1 MTNPTQTKDQQP
13 WYTIR
18 ALTPTAS
25 AASGVSAAAEILI
38 YGTIGANWWDEESV
52 TAASFI
58 KELGAIRADAITVR
72 INSTGGAVTDGIAI
86 HNALKRHDARIT
98 VVVDALAASIASLIA
113 MAGDDVQIAENAAFM
128 VHAPWTTVGGNSAEL
143 RRTADMLDTW
153 ADAMSTSY
161 AAKTKKPKP
170 DMLALLTDGEDHWY
184 TADQAV
190 EMGFANSVVVGD
202 PMAASLARAM
212 DLSHFRN
219 VPAALAQAP
228 ANTPAPTAMP
238 AAGAPSSTETDP
250 SASSTEQTAAAQAEA
265 LHSVA
270 AATSTLENPMTAP
283 VNTPAAA
290 TQPAEVAAALAA
302 DKTRRSDIRAKFSAF
317 ADREG
322 VSALQSACEDDA
334 NVTAELAATKL
345 LAHLGA
351 QSTPVAGHIVTVADE
366 SDKRKAAAS
375 AALMIRA
382 GVADAKTRE
391 AHAAGNPFRGMTL
404 LDIARSSLQSAG
416 IKVDGM
422 DKMQIVANAF
432 TQGTSDFPALLEDAM
447 HKTLQVSYM
456 TAPDTWSRFCAR
468 GSVSDFRA
476 HNRYR
481 VGSLGNLEKVNEHGE
496 FTNKSIPD
504 GEKSSISAGTKGYII
519 NLTRQAIINDDLNAF
534 VSLAASLGRAA
545 RRTVEADVY
554 ATLALN
560 SGNGPLLADGKALF
574 HVDHGNLIGTGVVP
588 SVAAFDAMRVLMA
601 RQQDVGKNDFLDL
614 RPSVG
619 LFPIGLGGTARVI
632 NDAQYDPD
640 TANKLQRPNMVRG
653 LMNDIVD
660 TPRLTGTGYY
670 MFASAGDAPVMEVA
684 FLDGNDTPFLE
695 LENGFTVDGARWK
708 VRLDYG
714 VAGID
719 YRGAVRNPG
728 AAS

>member
-1 MTNPTQTKDQQP
+1 MTQPTPAKDQQP

-18 ALTPTAS
+18 ALTPVAS
-25 AASGVSAAAEILI
+25 AATGTQAAAEILI
-38 YGTIGANWWDEESV
+38 YGPIGANWWDDESV
-52 TAASFI
+52 TASSFI
-58 KELGAIRADAITVR
+58 RELTALKADAITVR

-86 HNALKRHDARIT
+86 HNALKRHEAKIT

-128 VHAPWTTVGGNSAEL
+128 VHAPWTYAGGNSAEL
-143 RRTADMLDTW
+143 RKTADMLDTW

-161 AAKTKKPKP
+161 AAKTKKTKP
-170 DMLALLTDGEDHWY
+170 EMLALLTDGDDHWY
-184 TADQAV
+184 TAEQAV
-190 EMGFANSVVVGD
+190 EMGFANSVVIGD
-202 PMAASLARAM
+202 PMAASMARSM

-238 AAGAPSSTETDP
+238 AAGAPQSTDGTAP
-250 SASSTEQTAAAQAEA
+250 SATEQTAATQVEA
-265 LHSVA
+265 LQSVA
-270 AATSTLENPMTAP
+270 AATSTMENPMT
-283 VNTPAAA
+283 VQVTTPAAA
-290 TQPAEVAAALAA
+290 TQSAEVAAALAA
-302 DKTRRSDIRAKFSAF
+302 DKTRRSEISAKFSAF

-322 VSALQSACEDDA
+322 VAALQAACENDHS
-334 NVTAELAATKL
+334 VTADVAAAKL

-366 SDKRKAAAS
+366 SDKRKAAAA
-375 AALMIRA
+375 AALMMRA
-382 GVADAKTRE
+382 GVADAKTKE
-391 AHAAGNPFRGMTL
+391 AHASGNPFRSMTL
-404 LDIARSSLQSAG
+404 LDMARSSLQAAG

-432 TQGTSDFPALLEDAM
+432 TQGTSDFPALLENTM
-447 HKTLQVSYM
+447 HKTLQTAYM

-468 GSVSDFRA
+468 GTVSDFRA

-504 GEKSSISAGTKGYII
+504 GEKASIAAGTKGYII

-560 SGNGPLLADGKALF
+560 GGNGPLLADGKSLF
-574 HVDHGNLIGTGVVP
+574 HADHKNLIGTGTAP
-588 SVAAFDAMRVLMA
+588 SVVAIDAMRVLMA
-601 RQQDVGKNDFLDL
+601 SQMDVGGNDYLDL
-614 RPSVG
+614 RPSV
-619 LFPIGLGGTARVI
+619 LVAPIGLGGTLRVI
-632 NDAQYDPD
+632 NEAQYDPD
-640 TANKLQRPNMVRG
+640 TANKLQRPNSVRG
-653 LMNDIVD
+653 LFADIVD
-660 TPRLTGTGYY
+660 TPRLSGTGYY
-670 MFASAGDAPVMEVA
+670 AFASAGEAPVLEVA

>member
-1 MTNPTQTKDQQP
+1 MTKPANTTDQQP

-18 ALTPTAS
+18 ALTPVAS
-25 AASGVSAAAEILI
+25 AAAGAQSAAEILI
-38 YGTIGANWWDEESV
+38 YGPIGANWWDEESI

-58 KELGAIRADAITVR
+58 KDLNAIKGDQITVR
-72 INSTGGAVTDGIAI
+72 VNSTGGAVTDGIAI
-86 HNALKRHDARIT
+86 HNALKRHDAKII

-113 MAGDDVQIAENAAFM
+113 MAGDEVQIAENAAFM
-128 VHAPWTTVGGNSAEL
+128 VHAPWTYAGGNSTAL
-143 RRTADMLDTW
+143 RKTADMLDTW
-153 ADAMSTSY
+153 AEAMSTSY

-170 DMLALLTDGEDHWY
+170 EMLALLTDGEDHWY
-184 TADQAV
+184 TAAEAV
-190 EMGFANSVVVGD
+190 EMGFADSVVAGD
-202 PMAASLARAM
+202 PAAASMAGAM
-212 DLSHFRN
+212 DLSGFRN
-219 VPAALAQAP
+219 APAALLAMATGRAAQ
-228 ANTPAPTAMP
+228 TQTT
-238 AAGAPSSTETDP
+238 AAGAQP
-250 SASSTEQTAAAQAEA
+250 AAQEQPAAPQGEAVHPAAA
-265 LHSVA
+265 A
-270 AATSTLENPMTAP
+270 ASPLENQMPNQAP
-283 VNTPAAA
+283 NTAAA

-302 DKTRRSDIRAKFSAF
+302 DKTRRGEIRAKFSAF
-317 ADREG
+317 AARDG
-322 VSALQSACEDDA
+322 VAALQQACEDDA
-334 NVTAELAATKL
+334 AVTAEVAAAKL

-351 QSTPVAGHIVTVADE
+351 QSTPVAGHIVTVTDE

-382 GVADAKTRE
+382 GVADAKTKE
-391 AHAAGNPFRGMTL
+391 LHANGNPFLGMTL
-404 LDIARSSLQSAG
+404 LDIARSSLQAAG
-416 IKVDGM
+416 IRVDGM

-432 TQGTSDFPALLEDAM
+432 TQGTSDFPVLLENTM
-447 HKTLQVSYM
+447 HKTLQTAYM
-456 TAPDTWSRFCAR
+456 AAPDTWSRFCAR

-496 FTNKSIPD
+496 FNNKSIPD
-504 GEKSSISAGTKGYII
+504 GEKSSISANTKGYII

-574 HVDHGNLIGTGVVP
+574 HTDHGNLIGTGVVP

-601 RQQDVGKNDFLDL
+601 SQKDVGGNDFLDL

-653 LMNDIVD
+653 LLNDIVD
-660 TPRLTGTGYY
+660 TPRLTGNGYY
-670 MFASAGDAPVMEVA
+670 MFAAAGDAPVLEVA

-728 AAS
+728 ASS